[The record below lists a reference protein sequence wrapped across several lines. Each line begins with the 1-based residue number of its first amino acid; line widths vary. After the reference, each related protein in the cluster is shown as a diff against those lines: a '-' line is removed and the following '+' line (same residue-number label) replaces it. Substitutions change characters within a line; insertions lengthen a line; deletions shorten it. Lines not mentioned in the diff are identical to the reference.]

1 MTRASSEAT
10 LAAARPA
17 EPPGSLPGSDS
28 APTCETS
35 TPDSH
40 PSPVSAESRYA
51 ELARLAGG
59 LAHEIRNPLSTMRL
73 NLDLLAEEFRGSD
86 TTRDQRALT
95 KIERLRKETL
105 RLQNVLEDFLRFAHL
120 ERLHPVDQPLAAVIN
135 EVCDFWEPQ
144 AQAHGIVM
152 RTYHDPQP
160 SCSPLDADLFKQ
172 AILNLLLNAQQ
183 AMPDGGELMLIT
195 RRVGSWNVLEV
206 VDTGVGIPSSVRDK
220 VFEPFQTTKPGG
232 SGLGLPMVR
241 RIVEAHGGRI
251 EFESE
256 PGKGT
261 KFILWL
267 PRSPD
272 CDRDRDHHPAVDF
285 PVAVRHHDAASDPDP
300 RSITP
305 SLDQGARSD

>member
-1 MTRASSEAT
+1 MTRATSEAT
-10 LAAARPA
+10 FAAARPA
-17 EPPGSLPGSDS
+17 EPPGSPPGPDS
-28 APTCETS
+28 APTS
-35 TPDSH
+35 QALDPAP
-40 PSPVSAESRYA
+40 PSNSVSAESRYA
-51 ELARLAGG
+51 ELARIAGG

-86 TTRDQRALT
+86 SIRDRRALT

-120 ERLHPVDQPLAAVIN
+120 ERIQPVDQPLAAVVN

-144 AQAHGIVM
+144 AQAHGIVV
-152 RTYHDPQP
+152 RVYHDPQP

-195 RRVGSWNVLEV
+195 RRAGAWNVLEV
-206 VDTGVGIPSSVRDK
+206 VDTGVGIPASLRDK

-251 EFESE
+251 AFESE

-261 KFILWL
+261 KFTIWL
-267 PRSPD
+267 PCSPEGD
-272 CDRDRDHHPAVDF
+272 QIHPPAVELNG
-285 PVAVRHHDAASDPDP
+285 AVRYLEADPRANSDSPAPPVERGTSSDP
-300 RSITP
+300 
-305 SLDQGARSD
+305 